1 MKIFIKEF
9 LISTLRVIS
18 RILKV
23 LRDRGLPPPSI
34 YAPGYYAYKR
44 FIDEELSD
52 SYEYFKKFFY
62 TAIFLPEERL
72 RKYAIEKSLKNDP
85 EEKNFYIEFG
95 VYEGISTN
103 FFSSKLKKKFY
114 GFDSFEGF
122 KEDWHGTIQAEGD
135 FSLKNAWRIPKGKK
149 GPTLNDNVVLEIGW
163 VQDTLQN
170 FIDKNPAM
178 KINFVHMDMD
188 TYETS
193 KFILEKIKPYL
204 KQNAI
209 ICFDELYNY
218 EGWKVGEFKALTEV
232 FKDDEYLYKCFS
244 NSGSQVVI
252 EFIGKK

>member
-1 MKIFIKEF
+1 MAALHKI
-9 LISTLRVIS
+9 VAIS
-18 RILKV
+18 RGNVFENKFAC
-23 LRDRGLPPPSI
+23 G
-34 YAPGYYAYKR
+34 A
-44 FIDEELSD
+44 
-52 SYEYFKKFFY
+52 FKTTKDCVFF
-62 TAIFLPEERL
+62 
-72 RKYAIEKSLKNDP
+72 
-85 EEKNFYIEFG
+85 
-95 VYEGISTN
+95 
-103 FFSSKLKKKFY
+103 
-114 GFDSFEGF
+114 
-122 KEDWHGTIQAEGD
+122 D

>member
-1 MKIFIKEF
+1 MKIFIKDF
-9 LISTLRVIS
+9 LLSTLKLIS
-18 RILKV
+18 RILGV
-23 LRDRGLPPPSI
+23 FRDRGLPPPAV

-44 FIDEELSD
+44 FINEELND

-62 TAIFLPEERL
+62 TAIFLPTERL

-95 VYEGISTN
+95 VYEGESTN
-103 FFSSKLKKKFY
+103 YFSSKLKKKFY
-114 GFDSFEGF
+114 GFDSFQGF
-122 KEDWHGTIQAEGD
+122 NEDWLGHAHAAGD
-135 FSLKNAWRIPKGKK
+135 FNLKKSWRIPEGKEA
-149 GPTLNDNVVLEIGW
+149 PTLNTNVVLEIGW
-163 VQDTLQN
+163 VQETLQN
-170 FIDKNPAM
+170 FIDKNPEM

-188 TYETS
+188 TYKTS

-244 NSGSQVVI
+244 NSGAQVVI